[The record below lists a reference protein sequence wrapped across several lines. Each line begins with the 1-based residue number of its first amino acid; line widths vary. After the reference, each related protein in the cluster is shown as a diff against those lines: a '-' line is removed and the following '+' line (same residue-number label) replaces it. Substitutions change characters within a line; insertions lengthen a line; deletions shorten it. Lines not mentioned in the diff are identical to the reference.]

1 MGNPGLILVIGASGK
16 TGRAVSR
23 ALAARGVRVRAGH
36 RPDLDLETGHGLAEA
51 MDGVDAVYHLA
62 PNMHPDEVAIAH
74 RVATAALDAGV
85 PRFVF
90 HSVLHPD
97 DSTMPHHWRKHLAEQ
112 RIRQLLPTSTI
123 VRPAAYHENL
133 LPAALEGRLTV
144 PYSIDSP
151 FTNVALDDLGEAAAG
166 VLTEAGHEGADY
178 DLVGP
183 EVLSVRDMARI
194 ATEVLGR
201 EVTAETKRVRDWV
214 DGPGA
219 GLTEQVRDDL
229 LAMFASYDKAGLVGE
244 SDDLARLLGRP
255 ATTWAGVLEKSR

>member
-1 MGNPGLILVIGASGK
+1 MNALTPVLVIGASGK

-23 ALAARGVRVRAGH
+23 ALAAREFAVREGR
-36 RPDLDLETGHGLAEA
+36 RPDIDLETGHGLAESMA
-51 MDGVDAVYHLA
+51 GVEAVYHLA
-62 PNMHPDEVAIAH
+62 PNMHPDEVAIAQ
-74 RVATAALDAGV
+74 RVVTAALDAGV

-112 RIRQLLPTSTI
+112 RIRQLQPTSTI
-123 VRPAAYHENL
+123 IRPAAYHENL
-133 LPAALEGRLTV
+133 LPAALAGRLTV

-151 FTNVALDDLGEAAAG
+151 FANVALDDVGEAAAV

-201 EVTAETKRVRDWV
+201 EVTAETMRVRDWA

-219 GLTEQVRDDL
+219 GLSEQARDDL
-229 LAMFASYDKAGLVGE
+229 LAMFASYDKEGLVGE
-244 SDDLARLLGRP
+244 SDDLVRLLGRP
-255 ATTWAGVLEKSR
+255 AATWADVLAKSR